1 MPSIHPTQ
9 ISAIAVQR
17 VPWDCRGASG
27 VMMALYLKM
36 TMKMVTIIVMN
47 MMIIDHDDDDS
58 LPLHGHGKECE
69 NGDADSEAGGEGVEA
84 ATMFSRSFL
93 VKSLGTC
100 CWACWSSSFRPLAF
114 SQWLKQ
120 VNTLTP

>member
-1 MPSIHPTQ
+1 
-9 ISAIAVQR
+9 
-17 VPWDCRGASG
+17 
-27 VMMALYLKM
+27 MMALYLKIM
-36 TMKMVTIIVMN
+36 MKMVII
-47 MMIIDHDDDDS
+47 MIIDDDDDDS

-100 CWACWSSSFRPLAF
+100 CWACWSSRFRPVAF

-120 VNTLTP
+120 ANNLTQAYTITWANSGIIEVSCCRIFGDI